1 MLGSARSCKSPLRA
15 SAQRYRRWL
24 ALPVLAMWA
33 IGSLLT
39 PAAMAQTLE
48 FGDHYLNTRH
58 FGSCNTPFN
67 MTGREPAE
75 GRHPVFI
82 YLVGTWESYDNGEAT
97 AVIEQMAAQ
106 GYVAASVHYP
116 NGTFGSC
123 PTLSA
128 RASCVFDGEQ
138 AQSAVARLCARERA
152 DCSKGIVVGGLSQ
165 GAILAIL
172 AADHQPQLRAA
183 WAMGAGAVYGGY
195 DLSAC
200 VADGQR
206 SLSGERLRVVNGVS
220 DDYFVGLPGGSQGQ
234 SELLSGMR
242 CGDGADRCL
251 AGNGSG
257 WIVINDA
264 EVSDGVADHCYL
276 RIGDCSG
283 SQDQLDPLWESGPAD
298 WAVGASLRWLDSFVE
313 H

>member
-1 MLGSARSCKSPLRA
+1 MRLSDRFCKPSLRRRAA
-15 SAQRYRRWL
+15 SHARRWR
-24 ALPVLAMWA
+24 
-33 IGSLLT
+33 SLLVLLLVLGGGAA
-39 PAAMAQTLE
+39 PAATAQTLE
-48 FGDHYLNTRH
+48 FADRYLNTRH
-58 FGSCNTPFN
+58 FGSCNTPFK

-116 NGTFGSC
+116 NSTFGNC

-172 AADHQPQLRAA
+172 AADHQSQLRAA

-200 VADGQR
+200 VAAGER

-234 SELLSGMR
+234 SELLSGMS

-298 WAVGASLRWLDSFVE
+298 WALGASLLWLDRFVE